1 MDPCSRHIEIV
12 ETLDEHE
19 DRIKYLE
26 IRDTATSVQLE
37 NLIKRVDKLIETF
50 ENFMDCTKEN
60 DSWRNGNHHSCI
72 SGVFRMVY
80 PKIVGIKVWHT
91 LKSLLEVNF
100 GLLFL
105 LKFQRFY
112 KV

>member
-37 NLIKRVDKLIETF
+37 NLIKRVDRLIETF
-50 ENFMDCTKEN
+50 ENFMDCTRKT
-60 DSWRNGNHHSCI
+60 
-72 SGVFRMVY
+72 
-80 PKIVGIKVWHT
+80 IVGVMGTTIVVLVGFFVWYIQ
-91 LKSLLEVNF
+91 NI
-100 GLLFL
+100 
-105 LKFQRFY
+105 
-112 KV
+112 

>member
-50 ENFMDCTKEN
+50 ENFMDCTRKT
-60 DSWRNGNHHSCI
+60 
-72 SGVFRMVY
+72 
-80 PKIVGIKVWHT
+80 IVGVMGTTIVVLVGFFVWYIQ
-91 LKSLLEVNF
+91 NI
-100 GLLFL
+100 
-105 LKFQRFY
+105 
-112 KV
+112 

>member
-37 NLIKRVDKLIETF
+37 NLIKRV
-50 ENFMDCTKEN
+50 
-60 DSWRNGNHHSCI
+60 R
-72 SGVFRMVY
+72 
-80 PKIVGIKVWHT
+80 
-91 LKSLLEVNF
+91 
-100 GLLFL
+100 
-105 LKFQRFY
+105 
-112 KV
+112 

>member
-50 ENFMDCTKEN
+50 ENFMDCTRKT
-60 DSWRNGNHHSCI
+60 
-72 SGVFRMVY
+72 
-80 PKIVGIKVWHT
+80 IVGVMGTTIVVLVGFFVWYIQK
-91 LKSLLEVNF
+91 L
-100 GLLFL
+100 
-105 LKFQRFY
+105 
-112 KV
+112 

>member
-50 ENFMDCTKEN
+50 ENFMDRTRKT
-60 DSWRNGNHHSCI
+60 
-72 SGVFRMVY
+72 
-80 PKIVGIKVWHT
+80 IVGVMGTTIVVLVGFFVWYIQ
-91 LKSLLEVNF
+91 NI
-100 GLLFL
+100 
-105 LKFQRFY
+105 
-112 KV
+112 